1 MLKLVPPIQPDPRQA
16 AIERIKRMEN
26 PREVLQCPRCGCR
39 SYVNIYNG
47 ATLQGSKMRHGTAI
61 DKCLCEN
68 CYRQGIKQ
76 SLLPDKPR
84 AEIDRSLWM
93 GRAISEM
100 SRGELLDVIGR

>member
-1 MLKLVPPIQPDPRQA
+1 MDNGAVLKLVPPTQPDPRQA

-84 AEIDRSLWM
+84 AVKEPKPRRTKPKLK
-93 GRAISEM
+93 G
-100 SRGELLDVIGR
+100 VN

>member
-1 MLKLVPPIQPDPRQA
+1 MLKLVPPTQPDPRQA

-68 CYRQGIKQ
+68 CCRQGIKQ

-84 AEIDRSLWM
+84 AVKEPKPRRTKPKLK
-93 GRAISEM
+93 G
-100 SRGELLDVIGR
+100 VN